1 MSKNFTSGSK
11 FSRFQPNIAAKSFS
25 KRLDVD
31 QFRKSCLVNLASQI
45 LPNAKRLS
53 FSKESV
59 KCLEFGVG
67 LAF

>member
-11 FSRFQPNIAAKSFS
+11 ISRFQPNIAAKSFS

-45 LPNAKRLS
+45 LPKAKRLS